1 MLANLGSQ
9 RVDEYA
15 ILTNEIY
22 KEYSRMKA
30 SEYKEFKGIRKEPLI
45 DNMTNVE
52 VLLTDLGE
60 TATRELVNE
69 YKILYNKVKKFKTLV
84 SYSCN
89 TKFK

>member
-1 MLANLGSQ
+1 
-9 RVDEYA
+9 
-15 ILTNEIY
+15 
-22 KEYSRMKA
+22 MKA
-30 SEYKEFKGIRKEPLI
+30 SEYKEFKGIRKESLI

-89 TKFK
+89 SKS